1 METATKDDLIQ
12 QLQERKATYDLL
24 ALLFRTEVTQ
34 EVLDLLRQEG
44 ALSADQPNM
53 AKGINLMTGYLRS
66 SEASVLDLARDYAKT
81 FCGAA
86 STHKTSAYPFE
97 SVYTSKDGMLMQE
110 ARDGA
115 LKWYHAFG
123 LGKNHAWQD
132 CEDHVAL
139 ELEFASYLLGQTVEA
154 LLAGDESQAAYYAAS
169 HRDFTN
175 EHLANW
181 IFEFARH
188 VQLRARTDF
197 YKGLAVL
204 LAAFIEQ
211 DVSAAAALSEL
222 LGEPKLDQACAS

>member
-1 METATKDDLIQ
+1 METATKEDVIQ
-12 QLQERKATYDLL
+12 SIQERKTTYDLL

-34 EVLDLLRQEG
+34 DVLDVLRQEEV
-44 ALSADQPNM
+44 LSTNQPAM
-53 AKGINLMTGYLRS
+53 AQGIDLMTGYLHS
-66 SEASVLDLARDYAKT
+66 SEASALDLARDYAKT

-97 SVYTSKDGMLMQE
+97 SVYTSENGMLMQE
-110 ARDGA
+110 ARDNV

-139 ELEFASYLLGQTVEA
+139 ELEFASYLLGQTAEA
-154 LLAGDESQAAYYAAS
+154 LQAHDQSQAAYYALS
-169 HRDFTN
+169 HRDFVK

-181 IFEFARH
+181 IFEFTRH
-188 VQLRARTDF
+188 VRLRARTDF

-204 LAAFIEQ
+204 FAAFIEQ
-211 DVSAAAALSEL
+211 DVEAAADLCEL
-222 LGEPKLDQACAS
+222 LGEPHLDQACAS